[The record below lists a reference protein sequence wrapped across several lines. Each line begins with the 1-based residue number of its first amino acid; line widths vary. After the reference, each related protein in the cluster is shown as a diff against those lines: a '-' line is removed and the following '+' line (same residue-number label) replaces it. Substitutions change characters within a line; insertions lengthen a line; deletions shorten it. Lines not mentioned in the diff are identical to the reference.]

1 MNLPGSELLTPFHL
15 GTVDH
20 WQAIEVATLENG
32 LAFQCR
38 KVVAN
43 LNFSLAGIFEEA
55 GLLKPGS
62 EARLTQAGGTVPA
75 SAKRGFGRWAIAA
88 IYMML

>member
-1 MNLPGSELLTPFHL
+1 MSYSPPFSL
-15 GTVDH
+15 GLDL
-20 WQAIEVATLENG
+20 WQAVQVVILENG

-75 SAKRGFGRWAIAA
+75 SAKRGFGKLAMAV